1 MIVREDVM
9 MFEILKTAV
18 TTGFAMAI
26 WGMIFYGHYLN
37 KQDKKAEEEYKKFW
51 EDYYAKKQNY

>member
-1 MIVREDVM
+1 M

-37 KQDKKAEEEYKKFW
+37 KQDKKAEKEYKKFW